1 MTCSRQGPC
10 AFRSSV
16 RETPAPPGTR
26 RRRRP
31 RLLVPAPAPRCSPGC
46 GATGPGVKG
55 TTLHDGLHGRS
66 GALAGPVPGAGDLT
80 RGPQALPA
88 HLPWGQTPRPGVGPR
103 CAPLGRVASGAT
115 TLPSGPVS
123 SSALWAHDSP
133 SLPASKTDWGEMAGP
148 RVHYPRR
155 LPLVR
160 LVDPASRQFSRTS
173 PGRLSLGSQLLRP
186 IPGVSSCLSACVD
199 PNAVP
204 AGFGLLISPKHP
216 LPSAT
221 A

>member
-1 MTCSRQGPC
+1 
-10 AFRSSV
+10 
-16 RETPAPPGTR
+16 
-26 RRRRP
+26 
-31 RLLVPAPAPRCSPGC
+31 
-46 GATGPGVKG
+46 
-55 TTLHDGLHGRS
+55 
-66 GALAGPVPGAGDLT
+66 
-80 RGPQALPA
+80 
-88 HLPWGQTPRPGVGPR
+88 
-103 CAPLGRVASGAT
+103 
-115 TLPSGPVS
+115 
-123 SSALWAHDSP
+123 
-133 SLPASKTDWGEMAGP
+133 MAGP

-186 IPGVSSCLSACVD
+186 IPGVSSCLSTCVD